1 MEKEIKLQKYQWVLR
16 VMETYYDEFFDDNS
30 RYEKIFVTEEDA
42 INALKEKYEYALKEY
57 ETCNSELDLK
67 KHQATY
73 NIKYNDEIVG
83 YVDMWVVKQKTDYL
97 DMTIE
102 EYWNKVEFL
111 NGREEIGESS
121 AEAYE
126 THIFLSE
133 LSEED
138 WIFISPYYT
147 SKFKGFWYGS
157 HPDDC
162 IYHVQ
167 GEGFNNDYHREYY
180 RETKMREVIQ
190 DIKNEDEKYFTTII
204 SNIKEITDA
213 GCKYIIDKNREEYIF
228 RYITLHQNEYKVEGH
243 WDNGMYIITALNTKS
258 NDDNSNS
265 DYEEDENDTFDV
277 RCPMCGKEFECEWSD
292 FEEENDRYYY
302 ICDSCGTR
310 IRQF

>member
-1 MEKEIKLQKYQWVLR
+1 MEKEIKNQEYQWALR
-16 VMETYYDEFFDDNS
+16 INESYYDEFDEDTK
-30 RYEKIFVTEEDA
+30 YEEIFTTEDDA
-42 INALKEKYEYALKEY
+42 INALKEEYEYALKEY

-83 YVDMWVVKQKTDYL
+83 YVDMCVVKQKTDYL

-111 NGREEIGESS
+111 NGSEQIGESS

-126 THIFLSE
+126 TQIFLSE

-167 GEGFNNDYHREYY
+167 GEGFNSNYHLEYY
-180 RETKMREVIQ
+180 REDKMRKVLQ
-190 DIKNEDEKYFTTII
+190 DIKNEDEKYYTTIM

-213 GCKYIIDKNREEYIF
+213 G
-228 RYITLHQNEYKVEGH
+228 
-243 WDNGMYIITALNTKS
+243 
-258 NDDNSNS
+258 
-265 DYEEDENDTFDV
+265 
-277 RCPMCGKEFECEWSD
+277 
-292 FEEENDRYYY
+292 YY
-302 ICDSCGTR
+302 R
-310 IRQF
+310 

>member
-1 MEKEIKLQKYQWVLR
+1 MEKEIKNQEYQWVLR
-16 VMETYYDEFFDDNS
+16 VKETYYDEFDDDS
-30 RYEKIFVTEEDA
+30 RYEKKFTTEEDA
-42 INALKEKYEYALKEY
+42 INALKEEYEYALKEY

-111 NGREEIGESS
+111 NGSEQIGESS

-126 THIFLSE
+126 THIFLLD

-147 SKFKGFWYGS
+147 SKFKGFWYGT

-162 IYHVQ
+162 IYNVQ
-167 GEGFNNDYHREYY
+167 GEGFHSNYHLEYY
-180 RETKMREVIQ
+180 REDKMRKVLQ
-190 DIKNEDEKYFTTII
+190 DIKNEDVKYYTTIM

-213 GCKYIIDKNREEYIF
+213 GCKYIIDTNREEYIF
-228 RYITLHQNEYKVEGH
+228 RYITSYQNEYKVEGH

-277 RCPMCGKEFECEWSD
+277 RCPMCGEEFECEWSD

-302 ICDSCGTR
+302 VCDHCGTR